1 MFKVKGRYV
10 IAWWLL
16 PLIYLPGLGFIYSF
30 ISSDAQWYWYDISYY
45 LYFQLS
51 WLLLLISLLIFN
63 KVDWKKM
70 VSKPDYSDLSPALK
84 LTTFTF
90 FFSLLSSYI
99 IFLPL
104 SYVVPEFVQF
114 WFINI
119 PDIIYGD
126 ENGYPWLP
134 NLLNLISLVIL
145 APIIEEIA
153 FRGML
158 LHRWAEKWNLT
169 VAILVSSLIFGLLH
183 PDSVGA
189 AAFGIAM
196 CIIYLKTQTLII
208 PIICHALYNFI
219 CWIWAIVYEIQNGPN
234 HRYTMDEFRNE
245 WFLMSLS
252 LLVVSAWVYKYV
264 NSKSSVGALRL
275 PLLDN

>member
-1 MFKVKGRYV
+1 MRLVFYFFGIKKKRKKEGSNVFKVKGRYV

-30 ISSDAQWYWYDISYY
+30 IGSDAQWYWYDISYY

-104 SYVVPEFVQF
+104 SYIRAPASWFRWRSGF
-114 WFINI
+114 WHSYVHHI
-119 PDIIYGD
+119 PKDTNSNYL
-126 ENGYPWLP
+126 NYLP
-134 NLLNLISLVIL
+134 CTI
-145 APIIEEIA
+145 
-153 FRGML
+153 
-158 LHRWAEKWNLT
+158 
-169 VAILVSSLIFGLLH
+169 
-183 PDSVGA
+183 
-189 AAFGIAM
+189 
-196 CIIYLKTQTLII
+196 
-208 PIICHALYNFI
+208 
-219 CWIWAIVYEIQNGPN
+219 
-234 HRYTMDEFRNE
+234 
-245 WFLMSLS
+245 
-252 LLVVSAWVYKYV
+252 
-264 NSKSSVGALRL
+264 
-275 PLLDN
+275 